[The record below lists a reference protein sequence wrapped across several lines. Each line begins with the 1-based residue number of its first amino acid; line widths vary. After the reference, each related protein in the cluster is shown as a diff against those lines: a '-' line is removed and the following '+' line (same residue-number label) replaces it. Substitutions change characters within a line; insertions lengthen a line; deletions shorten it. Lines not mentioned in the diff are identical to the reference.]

1 MSSYF
6 LGKTLPKIVLAE
18 FERNI
23 AGEVAQSLRKDFPN
37 LKAAARVI
45 ATQAEINMNT
55 IKKWYNGTNV
65 PSAINLIILARVSP
79 SVKVMLLLLIDTNEL
94 E

>member
-1 MSSYF
+1 MRR
-6 LGKTLPKIVLAE
+6 
-18 FERNI
+18 ERNHGR
-23 AGEVAQSLRKDFPN
+23 AKRAD
-37 LKAAARVI
+37 
-45 ATQAEINMNT
+45 MNT